1 MALLALRGQAPQ
13 DQSWGFDTR
22 WLYGL
27 NLVLVGGLLAWHWR
41 DYGELARQNW
51 PSLFETLAAV
61 LVGLVVF
68 GLWITLTA
76 RWMQIGQAT
85 AAFVPLDAQGQLL
98 WPLIAVRWLGATLLV
113 PVMEELFWRSFLM
126 RWFNNPQFERVPPG
140 QTTLKAVVLSTFVF
154 MLAHP
159 LWLAAV
165 VAGLACAGLYRWRG
179 NSFKLSAR
187 GNIATGKGSVQA
199 GWFSPPLLGPLRG
212 YVQVFSGYGESLID
226 YNWNQTTIG
235 AGVALNDGF

>member
-1 MALLALRGQAPQ
+1 MNLSRAAWQRVLPFLVFMALLALRGQAPQ

-76 RWMQIGQAT
+76 PWMQIGQAT
-85 AAFVPLDAQGQLL
+85 AAFVPVDAQGQLL
-98 WPLIAVRWLGATLLV
+98 WPLIAVRWLGATMLV

-126 RWFNNPQFERVPPG
+126 RWFDNPQFERVPPG
-140 QTTLKAVVLSTFVF
+140 QATLKAVVLSTFVF

-179 NSFKLSAR
+179 KLWMAV
-187 GNIATGKGSVQA
+187 IAHAVTNGALGLYVVRTGQ
-199 GWFSPPLLGPLRG
+199 WQF
-212 YVQVFSGYGESLID
+212 
-226 YNWNQTTIG
+226 W
-235 AGVALNDGF
+235 